1 VIRDGAASAPAVPEI
16 QEIAMSSDA
25 TEPVGGTR
33 MPATAAG
40 THTPAPAGGGAAL
53 LSAAQRLLPDSPMP
67 AVLGGSALAL
77 AGVIEW
83 PVVAAIGLG
92 YVALRRWHRP
102 A

>member
-1 VIRDGAASAPAVPEI
+1 MIRDGAVSAPVVPET
-16 QEIAMSSDA
+16 QEIAMSDT

-33 MPATAAG
+33 TPAPAG
-40 THTPAPAGGGAAL
+40 TNTPAPAGGGPAL

-67 AVLGGSALAL
+67 AILGGSALAL

-83 PVVAAIGLG
+83 PMVAAIGLG